1 MKINL
6 SSIILYFIKKK
17 KKKIDN
23 FQNIENYQ
31 NKINILLLRYLPRH
45 LITETKMKIVK

>member
-6 SSIILYFIKKK
+6 SSIILYFIKK